1 MARGKLARR
10 SRLAVATFLAMGGL
24 TMGGPMPHAEQV
36 FLADAAGA
44 EHAIGSIEFKDDGSY
59 ALDIDHSVFKDFFLS
74 MKEMKCL
81 EGREIWCH
89 IPYPYAMPR
98 EVRDGDYR
106 WLSQDLLFMYK
117 SPKEF
122 GANLWQGIYY
132 RFEESEDGLIGTA
145 MHVDLNE
152 LAAPPE
158 SLDAPYYDESW
169 LEPVNA
175 QDRWLPALIIR

>member
-1 MARGKLARR
+1 MCRNGFYWLG
-10 SRLAVATFLAMGGL
+10 LLLTVICFEGVAEEVLL
-24 TMGGPMPHAEQV
+24 V
-36 FLADAAGA
+36 DVAGT
-44 EHAIGSIEFKDDGSY
+44 EHGIGTIEFNADGTY
-59 ALDIDHSVFKDFFLS
+59 ALEVDHRVFKDFFLS

-98 EVRDGDYR
+98 TVSPGDYR

-132 RFEESEDGLIGTA
+132 QFEETEEGLLGTA

-152 LAAPPE
+152 LAAPPD
-158 SLDAPYYDESW
+158 SLETPYYDESW
-169 LEPVNA
+169 LEPVNP
-175 QDRWLPALIIR
+175 QDRWLPMMIIR

>member
-1 MARGKLARR
+1 MHNHLRALAGLLGTM
-10 SRLAVATFLAMGGL
+10 LAVVAPADDVL
-24 TMGGPMPHAEQV
+24 
-36 FLADAAGA
+36 LADNAGQTTV
-44 EHAIGSIEFKDDGSY
+44 IGSIEFHDDGSY
-59 ALDIDHSVFKDFFLS
+59 ALDIDHGVFKDFFLS

-98 EVRDGDYR
+98 TVSADDYR

-117 SPKEF
+117 SPGEF

-132 RFEESEDGLIGTA
+132 RIEESDDGLVGTA

-152 LAAPPE
+152 LAAPPD
-158 SLDAPYYDESW
+158 SLEAPYYDESW

-175 QDRWLPALIIR
+175 ADRWLPTLYIR